1 MNGHAPA
8 RCRKGERDL
17 AAQASGRAGHQNG
30 GHMYG
35 GRGSRGHGRKEVP
48 WGEYAVDFSDPP
60 IRRPQYARQALRTAR
75 ALIHQSL
82 FMFSIKDKPLLKWML
97 GFAALGALA
106 AVLLAAYTLLVLA
119 PGLPTLDAVTDYRP
133 KLPLRV
139 YTADNVLIGEFG
151 QEHRDFVPIQEMP
164 AQLKNAIVA
173 IEDERFFSHSGVD
186 FKGVLRALLADLT
199 GGVPQ
204 GGSTITMQVVRTFF
218 LNQERTLPRKLKEAL
233 LSYRIEDAL
242 SKDQILE
249 LYMNQIY
256 LGQRSYGFSSAA
268 RTYFGKSLNELSIAQ
283 DAMLAGLPQN
293 PTRHNPAVNPERAKQ
308 RQVLVLK
315 NMLRLGYI
323 TQAQFAQASAE
334 PMRINT
340 SPTVEAHGAY
350 VAEMVRQSMVAQYQD
365 AAYTIGLKV
374 VTTINQAEQLAAYES
389 VRRNVLAYDQR
400 HGYRG
405 PEAFID
411 LPADEDARDDA
422 IDALLQKHP
431 ASDGLLPAV
440 VTEVAVKSLK
450 AELAS
455 GESIQIAG
463 EGLGFAAG
471 ALQANASKAV
481 RLRPGALIRVVQNA
495 KQKWVISQLP
505 EVEAAYVSLNAQ
517 SGAFR
522 AMVGGFDFRRK
533 NFNHAT
539 SAWRQPGSSIKP
551 FIYSAAL
558 ERGFAPATIINDV
571 QLSATTGDNLKWDPR
586 NDDGK
591 YDGPIRMQ
599 DALAQSKNV
608 VSVRILKA
616 IGVGYALE
624 YLPRFGFDADK
635 HPSNLTLA
643 LGTGSVTPVQ
653 LARAY
658 GVFANGGY
666 LVQPWLVQRVSD
678 ARGKVLFESDRSAT
692 PAEETRAIDAR
703 NAFVTDSMLREVTR
717 SGTGAAASQKL
728 ARQDLAGKTGT
739 SSEAVDGWFAGYA
752 NDIVSVA
759 WMGYDEPRSLG
770 GREFGATVAMPIWI
784 DSMRQ
789 ALVGT
794 TPRELVVPENVVN
807 VDGRWNFS
815 EFDSDAG
822 VKTLG
827 LDEQPTD

>member
-1 MNGHAPA
+1 MHVPNFPA
-8 RCRKGERDL
+8 KDSPAMKWILRL
-17 AAQASGRAGHQNG
+17 AA
-30 GHMYG
+30 
-35 GRGSRGHGRKEVP
+35 
-48 WGEYAVDFSDPP
+48 
-60 IRRPQYARQALRTAR
+60 LT
-75 ALIHQSL
+75 
-82 FMFSIKDKPLLKWML
+82 
-97 GFAALGALA
+97 ALA
-106 AVLLAAYTLLVLA
+106 LALLAAYVVLVLA
-119 PGLPTLDAVTDYRP
+119 PGLPTLDALTDYRP

-151 QEHRDFVPIQEMP
+151 QEHRDFVAIQDTP
-164 AQLKNAIVA
+164 ALMKNALLS
-173 IEDERFFSHSGVD
+173 IEDARFYTHSGVD
-186 FKGVLRALLADLT
+186 FIGVARALVSDLT
-199 GGVPQ
+199 GGVKQ
-204 GGSTITMQVVRTFF
+204 GASTITMQVARNFF
-218 LNQERTLPRKLKEAL
+218 LTQERTLSRKLKEAL
-233 LSYRIEDAL
+233 LTYRIEEAL
-242 SKDQILE
+242 TKDQILE

-268 RTYFGKSLNELSIAQ
+268 RTYFGKSLPELSIAQ
-283 DAMLAGLPQN
+283 AAMLAGVPQN
-293 PTRHNPAVNPERAKQ
+293 PVRHNPAVNPERAKQ
-308 RQVLVLK
+308 RQLLVLGS
-315 NMLRLGYI
+315 MLRLGYI
-323 TQAQFAQASAE
+323 TPTQYAQASTE
-334 PMRINT
+334 PIRINT
-340 SPTVEAHGAY
+340 SPNVEAHGAY
-350 VAEMVRQSMVAQYQD
+350 VAEMVRQSMVAQYQES
-365 AAYTIGLKV
+365 AYTMGLKV
-374 VTTINQAEQLAAYES
+374 VTTINQAEQLAAYEA

-422 IDALLQKHP
+422 IDALLLKHP

-440 VTEVAVKSLK
+440 VTEAAAKSLK
-450 AELAS
+450 ADLAS
-455 GESIQIAG
+455 GESIQISG
-463 EGLGFAAG
+463 EGLGFAAS
-471 ALQANASKAV
+471 ALQANAAKAL
-481 RLRPGALIRVVQNA
+481 RLRPGALIRVVQNRNM
-495 KQKWVISQLP
+495 KWSMSQLP
-505 EVEAAYVSLNAQ
+505 EVDAAYVSLNAQ
-517 SGAFR
+517 SGAYR
-522 AMVGGFDFRRK
+522 ALVGGFDFRRK

-558 ERGFAPATIINDV
+558 ERGFAPATLINDV
-571 QLSATTGDNLKWDPR
+571 QLSATTTESLKWDPR

-616 IGVGYALE
+616 IGVPYARE

-635 HPSNLTLA
+635 HPANLTMA

-653 LARAY
+653 LASAY

-666 LVQPWLVQRVSD
+666 LVSPWLIQRVSD
-678 ARGKVLFESDRSAT
+678 SKGKVLFESDRPAT
-692 PAEETRAIDAR
+692 PPDEARAIDAR

-717 SGTGAAASQKL
+717 SGTGAQASVKL
-728 ARQDLAGKTGT
+728 ERQDLAGKTGT
-739 SSEAVDGWFAGYA
+739 SSDAVDGWFAGYA

-770 GREFGATVAMPIWI
+770 SREFGATLALPIWI

-794 TPRELVVPENVVN
+794 VPTQRPTPEHVDY

-827 LDEQPTD
+827 LEDPTAD